1 MSNIRQ
7 NILFGQP
14 FDHKRYEEVVEVC
27 ALKRD
32 FALFPFG
39 DETLV
44 GDRGVTLSGGQK
56 ARINL
61 ARAVYRQADI
71 YLLDDPL
78 SAVDTHVG
86 KHIFEKCIQRYLSDK
101 CVILV
106 THQLQ
111 YLRYARKIYLLDNGT
126 VKFSGT
132 FEEIHDSGHEY
143 AKLLVELNEKLEEE
157 SSEEETVAMEI
168 NSSKTGIDKKEQK
181 NPKAPTVNKESKA
194 VGNVAFGVYGIYFQ
208 NGGHWCKALWILL
221 MFIAAQSIAG
231 LSDYFVSWW

>member
-1 MSNIRQ
+1 M
-7 NILFGQP
+7 
-14 FDHKRYEEVVEVC
+14 C

-32 FALFPFG
+32 FALFPCG

-44 GDRGVTLSGGQK
+44 GERGVTLSGGQK

-61 ARAVYRQADI
+61 ARAVYRQADV

-86 KHIFEKCIQRYLSDK
+86 KHIFEKCIQQYLSDK

-111 YLRYARKIYLLDNGT
+111 YLRIARKIYLLDNGM

-143 AKLLVELNEKLEEE
+143 AKLLVELNEQFEEE
-157 SSEEETVAMEI
+157 SSEEQPVVMDG
-168 NSSKTGIDKKEQK
+168 KTGIDTKKEQK
-181 NPKAPTVNKESKA
+181 NPKPTVNKESKA
-194 VGNVAFGVYGIYFQ
+194 VGNIAFGVYGIYFQ
-208 NGGHWCKALWILL
+208 NGGHWCKALWILF
-221 MFIAAQSIAG
+221 MFIAAQSMAG

>member
-14 FDHKRYEEVVEVC
+14 FDQKRYEEVVEVC

-86 KHIFEKCIQRYLSDK
+86 KHIFEKCIQQYLSDK

-111 YLRYARKIYLLDNGT
+111 YLRRARKIYLLDNGT

-143 AKLLVELNEKLEEE
+143 AKLLVELNQKEE
-157 SSEEETVAMEI
+157 SSEEQPVVLDI
-168 NSSKTGIDKKEQK
+168 DRSKTDKKELK
-181 NPKAPTVNKESKA
+181 NPKAPKGNKESKA
-194 VGNVAFGVYGIYFQ
+194 VGNIAFGVYGIYFQ

-221 MFIAAQSIAG
+221 MFVGAQSMAG